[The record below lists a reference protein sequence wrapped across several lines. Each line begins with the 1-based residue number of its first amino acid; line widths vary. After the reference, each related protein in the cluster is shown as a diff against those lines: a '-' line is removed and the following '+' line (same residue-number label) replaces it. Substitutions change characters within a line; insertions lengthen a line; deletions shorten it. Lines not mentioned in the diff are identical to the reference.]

1 VIPLVPSADL
11 PRGVFRVTP
20 EPRPSPAAGAS
31 EHHLLPAAYRELFEY
46 ASDAYLITDEGGV
59 IRAGSQAA
67 AALLGVPHHALE
79 DCSLARFLDEDAQ
92 RDFLGKLSLLRE
104 VHSRKRWLF
113 RVCPR
118 TGAPFVGSL
127 TAIAVRR
134 PDGSLVGLRWE
145 IHNIAAEHRL
155 EEAQHFLG
163 EASRALAGTLN
174 YHDSLATLAR
184 LAVPQIADYC
194 LIHEVE
200 ENGHIKQVSATA
212 AASEKE
218 SMLRELAQLNFPD
231 PADPRSLLATVLRT
245 GEPILF
251 EALPPEMAASVKAE
265 PRVLDILVALAPKS
279 LIIVPLKARGHTIGA
294 ISLATSESDRQYGE
308 QELELA
314 EELALRGGM
323 AIDNARLHRT
333 AEKASLA
340 KNNFLAAMS
349 HELRTPLSAI
359 FGYAELLHDEIVGP
373 VNAVQKEQLGR
384 IRASGEHLLELVEEI
399 LTFARMESR
408 QERVF
413 AEDVGVA
420 ELVDSAC
427 VLMEPLV
434 RKKGLRLDVRAPNAG
449 ARMQTDP
456 SKLRQILCNL
466 LGNAVKFT
474 DKGHIELA
482 AWLDEGRTVFEVS
495 DTGIGISR
503 DDLDHVFDPFWQVE
517 QSATRRVGGS
527 GLGLSV
533 ARQLARL
540 LGGDVSAE
548 SRVGEGS
555 RFVVWMPG
563 KSRE

>member
-1 VIPLVPSADL
+1 MTAEPRSSPSA
-11 PRGVFRVTP
+11 GVS
-20 EPRPSPAAGAS
+20 ELHLRPS
-31 EHHLLPAAYRELFEY
+31 AYRELFEY
-46 ASDAYLITDEGGV
+46 ASDAYLITDESGV

-67 AALLGVPHHALE
+67 AALLGVPCHALE
-79 DCSLARFLDEDAQ
+79 DSSLALFLDRDAQ
-92 RDFLGKLSLLRE
+92 RDFIGKLSALRNA
-104 VHSRKRWLF
+104 HARSRWLF
-113 RVCPR
+113 RICPR
-118 TGAPFVGSL
+118 NGAPFDGSL
-127 TAIAVRR
+127 TATAVHR

-145 IHNIAAEHRL
+145 IHDIAAEHHL

-163 EASRALAGTLN
+163 EASRALAGT
-174 YHDSLATLAR
+174 HDYYEGLATLAQ

-200 ENGHIKQVSATA
+200 ESGHIKQVSATA
-212 AASEKE
+212 ASSEKE
-218 SMLRELAQLNFPD
+218 FMLRELAQLKFPD
-231 PADPRSLLATVLRT
+231 PADPRSLLANVLRT
-245 GEPILF
+245 GEPVLF
-251 EALPPEMAASVKAE
+251 EALPPEMAASVTAE
-265 PRVLDILVALAPKS
+265 PRVLEILEALAPKS
-279 LIIVPLKARGHTIGA
+279 LIIVPLKARGVTIGA
-294 ISLATSESDRQYGE
+294 ISLATSESGRVYGE
-308 QELELA
+308 HELELA

-323 AIDNARLHRT
+323 AIDNARLHLT

-340 KNNFLAAMS
+340 KSNFLAAMS

-408 QERVF
+408 QERVYP
-413 AEDVGVA
+413 EDVDVA

-434 RKKGLRLDVRAPNAG
+434 LKKGLRLKVHAPDAGVR
-449 ARMQTDP
+449 METDR
-456 SKLRQILCNL
+456 SKMRQILCNL

-474 DKGHIELA
+474 DHGTIELVA
-482 AWLDEGRTVFEVS
+482 RLDGGRTVFEVT

-517 QSATRRVGGS
+517 QSATRRVGGT

-540 LGGDVSAE
+540 LGGDVIAE
-548 SRVGEGS
+548 STVGQGS
-555 RFVVWMPG
+555 RFVVLMPG
-563 KSRE
+563 AK

>member
-1 VIPLVPSADL
+1 MAS
-11 PRGVFRVTP
+11 
-20 EPRPSPAAGAS
+20 EPRSSQHSGVS
-31 EHHLLPAAYRELFEY
+31 GWHLLPSEYRELFEY
-46 ASDAYLITDEGGV
+46 ASDAYLVTDEGGV
-59 IRAGSQAA
+59 IRAGSQAS
-67 AALLGVPHHALE
+67 AALLGVPRHALE
-79 DCSLARFLDEDAQ
+79 NTSLALFLDEDAR
-92 RDFLGKLSLLRE
+92 RDFPGKLSMLRGVRARRRWLLRI
-104 VHSRKRWLF
+104 
-113 RVCPR
+113 CPR
-118 TGAPFVGSL
+118 TGAPFDGSL
-127 TAIAVRR
+127 TATAVNR

-163 EASRALAGTLN
+163 EASRVLAGTLD
-174 YHDSLATLAR
+174 YYDSLATLAQ

-212 AASEKE
+212 ATSEKE
-218 SMLRELAQLNFPD
+218 SMLLELAQLKFPD
-231 PADPRSLLATVLRT
+231 PADPRSLLATVLHT
-245 GEPILF
+245 GEPVLF

-265 PRVLDILVALAPKS
+265 PRVLQILAALGPKS

-294 ISLATSESDRQYGE
+294 ISLATSESGRQYGE
-308 QELELA
+308 HELELA

-333 AEKASLA
+333 AVKASQA
-340 KNNFLAAMS
+340 KSNFLAVMS

-408 QERVF
+408 QERVL
-413 AEDVGVA
+413 AEDVAVA

-434 RKKGLRLDVRAPNAG
+434 RKKGLRFDVRTPDAG
-449 ARMQTDP
+449 VRMETDR
-456 SKLRQILCNL
+456 SKMRQILCNL
-466 LGNAVKFT
+466 LGNAIKFT
-474 DKGHIELA
+474 DNGHIELVA
-482 AWLDEGRTVFEVS
+482 RLEQGRTIFEIS
-495 DTGIGISR
+495 DTGIGISPG
-503 DDLDHVFDPFWQVE
+503 DLDHVFDPFWQVE
-517 QSATRRVGGS
+517 QSATRRAGGT

-548 SRVGEGS
+548 SKVGEGS
-555 RFVVWMPG
+555 RFVVWMPA
-563 KSRE
+563 KRE